1 MAQQDK
7 NIINQQLVHSYLSS
21 VISISLV
28 LLLMGITGLLAI
40 NAKSVSDYFKEHI
53 HVAVVLKQDVK
64 DADSTLLMRQVMA
77 AGHVRDAVRGISYIS
92 REQGAGEMAELL
104 GTDFLDVFD
113 YNPLPASIELKLK
126 ADYVQTDSI
135 AVMQTSLMK
144 FPFVQEVSY
153 EAPLV
158 SVINNNLRRIGIVL
172 AAVIAVLLFISFVL
186 IHNTIRLSVY
196 SRRFTIY
203 TMRLVGA
210 TRSFIRKPFMIQAF
224 IQGLISSLIAILLL
238 MGLLYLVQ
246 KEFSG
251 ILMLVSPH
259 LFLAVLACIVI
270 TGIMLCRIST
280 FFVVNKVVRLDTSAF
295 YY

>member
-270 TGIMLCRIST
+270 TGIILCRIST

>member
-28 LLLMGITGLLAI
+28 LFLMGITGLLAI

-53 HVAVVLKQDVK
+53 HVAVVIKQDVK

-144 FPFVQEVSY
+144 FSFVQEVSY

-158 SVINNNLRRIGIVL
+158 SAINNNLRRIGIVL

-270 TGIMLCRIST
+270 TGIILCRIST

>member
-53 HVAVVLKQDVK
+53 HVAVVLRQDVK

-126 ADYVQTDSI
+126 ADYVRTDSI

-153 EAPLV
+153 QAPLV
-158 SVINNNLRRIGIVL
+158 SAINNNLRRIGIVL

-251 ILMLVSPH
+251 ILMLVSPR
-259 LFLAVLACIVI
+259 LFLAVLACIII

>member
-28 LLLMGITGLLAI
+28 LFLMGITGLLAI

-53 HVAVVLKQDVK
+53 HVAVVIKQDVK

>member
-1 MAQQDK
+1 
-7 NIINQQLVHSYLSS
+7 
-21 VISISLV
+21 
-28 LLLMGITGLLAI
+28 
-40 NAKSVSDYFKEHI
+40 
-53 HVAVVLKQDVK
+53 
-64 DADSTLLMRQVMA
+64 MA

-144 FPFVQEVSY
+144 FSFVQEVSY

-158 SVINNNLRRIGIVL
+158 SAINNNLRRIGIVL

-196 SRRFTIY
+196 SRRFTI
-203 TMRLVGA
+203 
-210 TRSFIRKPFMIQAF
+210 
-224 IQGLISSLIAILLL
+224 
-238 MGLLYLVQ
+238 
-246 KEFSG
+246 
-251 ILMLVSPH
+251 
-259 LFLAVLACIVI
+259 
-270 TGIMLCRIST
+270 
-280 FFVVNKVVRLDTSAF
+280 
-295 YY
+295 

>member
-28 LLLMGITGLLAI
+28 LFLMGITGLLAI

-144 FPFVQEVSY
+144 FSFVQEVSY

-158 SVINNNLRRIGIVL
+158 SAINNNLRRIGIVL

-210 TRSFIRKPFMIQAF
+210 TRSFIRKPFMVQAF

>member
-144 FPFVQEVSY
+144 FSFVQEVSY

-158 SVINNNLRRIGIVL
+158 SAINNNLRRIGIVL

>member
-53 HVAVVLKQDVK
+53 HVAVVIKQDVK

-270 TGIMLCRIST
+270 TGIILCRIST

>member
-28 LLLMGITGLLAI
+28 LFLMGITGLLAI

-144 FPFVQEVSY
+144 FSFVQEVSY

-158 SVINNNLRRIGIVL
+158 SAINNNLRRIGIVL

-210 TRSFIRKPFMIQAF
+210 TRSFIRKPFMVQAF

-259 LFLAVLACIVI
+259 LFLAVLACIVV

>member
-28 LLLMGITGLLAI
+28 LFLMGITGLLAI

>member
-28 LLLMGITGLLAI
+28 LFLMGITGLLAI

-53 HVAVVLKQDVK
+53 HVAVVIKQDVK

-144 FPFVQEVSY
+144 FSFVQEVSY

-158 SVINNNLRRIGIVL
+158 SAINNNLRRIGIVL

>member
-28 LLLMGITGLLAI
+28 LFLMGITGLLAI

-53 HVAVVLKQDVK
+53 HVAVVIKQDVK

-270 TGIMLCRIST
+270 TGIILCRIST

>member
-144 FPFVQEVSY
+144 FSFVQEVSY

-158 SVINNNLRRIGIVL
+158 SAINNNLRRIGIVL

-210 TRSFIRKPFMIQAF
+210 TRSFIRKPFMVQAF